1 MDVNRLRELAVSDT
15 GFVFDPYS
23 GFTFSVNET
32 GRFILNRLKAGQDVE
47 GVAAALSDA
56 FELSPRDDPSRD
68 VHEFILMLR
77 EAQLLPRGGS
87 DE

>member
-32 GRFILNRLKAGQDVE
+32 GRFILQRLKAGEGVE
-47 GVAAALSDA
+47 AVAAALAGA

-77 EAQLLPRGGS
+77 EQQLLPRAQG
-87 DE
+87 D